1 MVMLGFLIDRNRRY
15 RGSVRFL
22 KWIFCFRV
30 ILFLNFLLYFVY
42 LARMYASIEGA
53 WDMARA
59 LSLSFFFNKANFLV
73 ISPIL
78 SVFVL
83 AKLSDWEGS
92 FKGSFLVST
101 LVGSFAASGLSL
113 SAISLNSIVFW
124 AMKLLYRLVSNSG
137 SYLEANLLQTSLSFI
152 LLFLLKYQIKIT
164 KPIHLQMSF
173 IQPIFWSSKLW
184 N

>member
-1 MVMLGFLIDRNRRY
+1 MAWYSNSRCV
-15 RGSVRFL
+15 V

-59 LSLSFFFNKANFLV
+59 LSLSFFFKKANFFV

-78 SVFVL
+78 SVSVS

-124 AMKLLYRLVSNSG
+124 ATKLLYRLVSNSG

-152 LLFLLKYQIKIT
+152 LLFLLKYQ
-164 KPIHLQMSF
+164 PAVLFPLYLIHWKYWVLVF
-173 IQPIFWSSKLW
+173 
-184 N
+184 